1 MSSWT
6 SCPTGRVGPLT
17 GRAAAASV
25 AVHRRKR
32 LDRVLFDAAHLD
44 QPFSMRAMRND
55 ELPTYERSL
64 CVEVGTYESGSVGTQ
79 VNLISLL

>member
-17 GRAAAASV
+17 GRAAAGGASA

-32 LDRVLFDAAHLD
+32 LDRVLFGAAHLD
-44 QPFSMRAMRND
+44 QPFSMRV
-55 ELPTYERSL
+55 S
-64 CVEVGTYESGSVGTQ
+64 GTTIRQ
-79 VNLISLL
+79 LISPRFVSRSE